1 VPQAG
6 ATGEEVAQA
15 LLAAIIASSND
26 AIASKT
32 LDGIVTS
39 WNSGAERLFGYSAEE
54 MMGRPIAIL
63 GAPGR
68 EAEMPM
74 ILERIRQGQRVEHFD
89 TIRRR
94 KDGSLVEISLTVSPV
109 RDSAGR
115 IIGASK
121 IARDISERRLAEEQQ
136 RLLVAELDHRV
147 KNTLAVVHS
156 LAARSLTAGGERQAL
171 LGRLQALINAL
182 ELLSL
187 GKWRAADLAALVRAE
202 LAAYSPRIEM
212 TGQDLPHTARAAQ
225 TLALVLHELVAN
237 AAQHGALS
245 VPEGRVEL
253 AWRVSGNGTG
263 PSFRLSWKELGGP
276 AAGPPR
282 AGGFGR
288 TLLERAPRHDLQADT
303 RLAFEETGLVYT
315 LTAPLEAIAARI

>member
-1 VPQAG
+1 
-6 ATGEEVAQA
+6 
-15 LLAAIIASSND
+15 
-26 AIASKT
+26 
-32 LDGIVTS
+32 
-39 WNSGAERLFGYSAEE
+39 
-54 MMGRPIAIL
+54 M
-63 GAPGR
+63 
-68 EAEMPM
+68 
-74 ILERIRQGQRVEHFD
+74 
-89 TIRRR
+89 
-94 KDGSLVEISLTVSPV
+94 

-156 LAARSLTAGGERQAL
+156 LAARSLTAGAERQAL
-171 LGRLQALINAL
+171 LGRLQALTNAH

-187 GKWRAADLAALVRAE
+187 GKWRAADLAALVQAE
-202 LAAYSPRIEM
+202 LAAYSPRIEV
-212 TGQDLPHTARAAQ
+212 TGQDLPLTARAAQ
-225 TLALVLHELVAN
+225 TLALVLHELAAN

-245 VPEGRVEL
+245 VPEGRIEL